1 MARMTLIK
9 LLAILAPALAV
20 AEQPNIVLFMADD
33 MGMGDTSAY
42 QDFTANVDA
51 VQVHTPS
58 MERLAQMGARFT
70 DAHTPASRCTTTR
83 YGLLTGRY
91 AFRNR
96 IKHYVLFG
104 SQGDP
109 MIEADRPTIA
119 TMLRDGGYRTAMFGK
134 WHVGLRYR
142 RSDGSPAAGWHDAD
156 LRQPLYDTPLDHG
169 FDEVRFTARSHMSSG
184 PDVVAGSAA
193 GRNTPEQDI
202 GPGHI
207 HGREVV
213 GATDD
218 GKRLITSGPD
228 AYVLTKLGSR
238 HSDHAMGF
246 LRSHLSDGATKQRPF
261 FLYLPANSNHSP
273 YTPDQSIDG
282 RPVAGAARTKA
293 GTPMD
298 ARHDLI
304 YENDVA
310 LGRLIDWLEATDDPR
325 RPGEKLIEN
334 TLVIFTSDNGAE
346 IDSNIATGPFRSN
359 KGSCYEGGHRVPFIA
374 AWPAGGIAPG
384 SNSPVP
390 IGLQDLFATF
400 AEITGAEL
408 PDLGAGE
415 KGAEDSTSVLAAL
428 VGEALPDRPPLFFHD
443 NKDAEGDDAMAAM
456 RLDSPSVKG
465 TTYAGQWKIFFDERL
480 LRAGETH
487 AVELFNLA
495 EDQREETNRLLD
507 PSLGPLVEHLEG
519 LALLHRNAGGHRMA
533 AIASPKRV
541 IFDWRG
547 ELGGDFAGK
556 SVAGVSV
563 TRGGITMRVAG
574 KNGAG
579 AGAEDGTF
587 SPGEGGLGIAGGQLE
602 QVDGDEA
609 LVIHFDRDVIVESAA
624 LVAGSGSCG
633 GSYSVG
639 AKSRLAIYCVDGD
652 NDSKDQQGILG
663 DIGVLKKGEE
673 LELSA
678 GPHFGVEAPGQWR
691 LGAIAVRE
699 LGTSQ

>member
-1 MARMTLIK
+1 MARTTLIK

-42 QDFTANVDA
+42 QDFTANADA

-58 MERLAQMGARFT
+58 MERLAQMGIRFT

-142 RSDGSPAAGWHDAD
+142 RSDGSPAAGWADAD
-156 LRQPLYDTPLDHG
+156 LRQPLYDAPLDHG
-169 FDEVRFTARSHMSSG
+169 FDVVRFTARSHMSSG

-193 GRNTPEQDI
+193 GPNTPEQDI

-213 GATDD
+213 GATEDR
-218 GKRLITSGPD
+218 KRLISSGPD
-228 AYVLTKLGSR
+228 AYLLTKLGSR

-246 LRSHLSDGATKQRPF
+246 LQSHVNDGATRQKPF
-261 FLYLPANSNHSP
+261 FLYLPANANHGP
-273 YTPDQSIDG
+273 YTPDESIGG
-282 RPVAGAARTKA
+282 RPVAGASRTKLGA
-293 GTPMD
+293 PMD

-310 LGRLIDWLEATDDPR
+310 LGRLVDWLEATEDPR
-325 RPGEKLIEN
+325 DPEQRLIAN

-384 SNSPVP
+384 SNNSAP

-400 AEITGAEL
+400 AEITGEEL

-415 KGAEDSTSVLAAL
+415 KGAEDSISVLAAL
-428 VGEALPDRPPLFFHD
+428 EGEELPQRPPLFFHD
-443 NKDAEGDDAMAAM
+443 NKDALGDNAVVAM
-456 RLDSPSVKG
+456 RLDNPSVSG
-465 TTYAGQWKIFFDERL
+465 RVFEGQWKIFFDERL
-480 LRAGETH
+480 LRAGEAD

-495 EDQREETNRLLD
+495 EDQWEKSNRLAD
-507 PSLGPLVEHLEG
+507 PSLESLVEHLEA
-519 LALLHRNAGGHRMA
+519 LALLHRNAGGHRLA

-541 IFDWRG
+541 TFDWGG
-547 ELGGDFAGK
+547 EMAREFSAK

-563 TRGGITMRVAG
+563 RRGGITMRVAG
-574 KNGAG
+574 KTGESG
-579 AGAEDGTF
+579 TDGTF
-587 SPGEGGLGIAGGQLE
+587 SPGEGGLGLAGGKSK

-609 LVIHFDRDVIVESAA
+609 FVIRFDRDVIVESAA
-624 LVAGSGSCG
+624 LVAGSGTCG
-633 GSYSVG
+633 GSYRVG
-639 AKSRLAIYCVDGD
+639 VKSRLAIYCVDGD

-663 DIGVLKKGEE
+663 DIGVLKRGEE
-673 LELSA
+673 LELNAS
-678 GPHFGVEAPGQWR
+678 PHFGVEAPGEWR
-691 LGAIAVRE
+691 LGAITVRG
-699 LGTSQ
+699 LGTSS